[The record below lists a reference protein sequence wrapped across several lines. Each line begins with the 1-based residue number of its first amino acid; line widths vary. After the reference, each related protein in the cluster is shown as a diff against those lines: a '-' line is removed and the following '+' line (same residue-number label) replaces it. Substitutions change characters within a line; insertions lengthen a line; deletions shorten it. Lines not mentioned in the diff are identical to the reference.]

1 MKIRTKIN
9 RVILQ
14 IFLLLWGFVNL
25 FPIYWLFTFSL
36 KNNTE
41 IFGENIIGLPKYW
54 IFSNYKQALIGGK
67 VGLYLLNSILITAC
81 TVVLTVVLSV
91 MASYALTRMKWKGR
105 KFVTI
110 LFTTGMMIPIHAAL
124 LPLFIGM
131 SRVHILD
138 TYLALIIPYTG
149 FGLPMGIM
157 IITGFIDAI
166 PRAMEESACIDGAS
180 IYKTVWSIITPM
192 LIPAIVTVS
201 IFTFIQY
208 WNELLF
214 AQVFISSENFKTL
227 TAGIQGMYGQYQ
239 TDWGSIGAALMIAT
253 LPTLVIYCC
262 MSSQVQKSFL
272 VGAVKG

>member
-1 MKIRTKIN
+1 MKIKIN
-9 RVILQ
+9 KFILQ
-14 IFLLLWGFVNL
+14 IFLFLWGVVNL
-25 FPIYWLFTFSL
+25 FPIYWLSTFSL
-36 KNNTE
+36 KNNSE

-54 IFSNYKQALIGGK
+54 IFANYKQALFGGK
-67 VGLYLLNSILITAC
+67 VGLYLINSILITVC
-81 TVVLTVVLSV
+81 TVILTVILAV
-91 MASYALTRMKWKGR
+91 MASYALTRMKWRGR

-124 LPLFIGM
+124 LPLFISM

-149 FGLPMGIM
+149 FGLPMAIM

-180 IYKTVWSIITPM
+180 IYKTVWAIITPM

-214 AQVFISSENFKTL
+214 AQVFISSESLKTL

-253 LPTLVIYCC
+253 LPTLIIYCC